1 MFRIRMLPA
10 DYGDCLWVE
19 YGSARTTYRIL
30 IDAGT
35 LPAYKAVRAAIEK
48 ELKEEER
55 RFHLF
60 LVSHIDLDHIDAAV
74 RLLHS
79 PSLNLRFDQIW
90 FNGWTQLL
98 GKDVLG
104 PQQGEYLSGLIG
116 ERKIPLN
123 RSFRGAAIFAPS
135 SGRLRRIKLPGGMV
149 LTVLAPGPAEL
160 NALRTQWKKTMGKQA
175 GNAKAALRKLAAAP
189 RYRDVLGAP
198 HRLDVRTLAESVT
211 TNDKSV
217 PNGSSIVVL
226 AEYDGK
232 RCLFAA
238 DSRPDILES
247 AVDRLL
253 RASKQHRLLLDAF
266 KVPHHGSKH
275 NNSMALLQKL
285 NCRKFLIS
293 TNGRKFDHP
302 HPEAIARII
311 RYGGPRAELYFNY
324 DTSQTRPWND
334 PALKRKFRYSVTI
347 RPDSAPSLDIEL

>member
-10 DYGDCLWVE
+10 EYGDCLWVE
-19 YGSARTTYRIL
+19 YGSARATYRIL

-35 LPAYKAVRAAIEK
+35 LPAYKGVRAAIE
-48 ELKEEER
+48 ELKEGER

-60 LVSHIDLDHIDAAV
+60 LVTHIDLDHIDAAV
-74 RLLHS
+74 RLLQS
-79 PSLNLRFDQIW
+79 PSLNLRLDRIW

-98 GKDVLG
+98 DKDVLG
-104 PQQGEYLSGLIG
+104 PQQGEYLSALIG
-116 ERKIPLN
+116 EQKIPWN
-123 RSFRGAAIFAPS
+123 RSFQGGAVFARA
-135 SGRLRRIKLPGGMV
+135 SGRLRRIRLPGGMM
-149 LTVLAPGPAEL
+149 LTVLAPGPVEL
-160 NALRTQWKKTMGKQA
+160 SDLRAQWKKIMGKQA
-175 GNAKAALRKLAAAP
+175 GDAKAALRKLAAAA

-198 HRLDVRTLAESVT
+198 NALDVRALADSAT

-226 AEYDGK
+226 AEYDDK

-253 RASKQHRLLLDAF
+253 RTTKQDRLQLDAC

-275 NNSMALLQKL
+275 NNTTALIQKL

-324 DTSQTRPWND
+324 DTDQTRQWKD
-334 PALKRKFRYSVTI
+334 PVLQRKFRYSVTI
-347 RPDSAPSLDIEL
+347 RPDSARSLDIEL

>member
-19 YGSARTTYRIL
+19 YGSARATYRIL

-35 LPAYKAVRAAIEK
+35 LLAYKAVRAAIEK
-48 ELKEEER
+48 ELHEADR

-79 PSLNLRFDQIW
+79 PSLKVRFDQIW
-90 FNGWTQLL
+90 FNGWRQLL
-98 GKDVLG
+98 DKDVLG
-104 PQQGEYLSGLIG
+104 PQQGEYLSALIG
-116 ERKIPLN
+116 EQKIPWN
-123 RSFRGAAIFAPS
+123 RSFRGGAVFAPPT
-135 SGRLRRIKLPGGMV
+135 GRLRRIRLPGDMM
-149 LTVLAPGPAEL
+149 LTVLAPGPGEL
-160 NALRTQWKKTMGKQA
+160 SDLRAQWQKIMGKQA
-175 GNAKAALRKLAAAP
+175 GDAKAALRKLAAAA
-189 RYRDVLGAP
+189 RYRDVLGP
-198 HRLDVRTLAESVT
+198 PKGLDIQALADSVT

-226 AEYDGK
+226 AEYGGK

-238 DSRPDILES
+238 DTRPDVLER
-247 AVDRLL
+247 AVDGLL
-253 RASKQHRLLLDAF
+253 RATRQDRLQLDAF

-275 NNSMALLQKL
+275 NTTAALLKKL
-285 NCRKFLIS
+285 NCRKYLIS
-293 TNGRKFDHP
+293 TNGRKFEHP

-324 DTSQTRPWND
+324 DTDQTRQWDD
-334 PALKRKFRYSVTI
+334 PGLRRKFRYSVTI
-347 RPDSAPSLDIEL
+347 RPDPARALDIEL